1 VAVFIELV
9 TDAFQQT
16 FNAQKGASNQARRA
30 GTNNARRP
38 TRGLEVKDDTYAI
51 IKVVDSAGTELPLI
65 DSSSQTGTSTAYTNF
80 ILQRVKEARMEK
92 NQIIETFGDS
102 YIYFF
107 GEAPRFL
114 DVTAVIVDSQ
124 DFNWYAE
131 WWANWD
137 ANFRGTKT
145 VEMGARTY
153 LFYDDNIVEGYM
165 LMAEAEK
172 TSDTPLMVQLRWRM
186 FLTNYTN
193 ISFVGD
199 PNFPV
204 RGSLVLPDSV
214 TNVNQLTTS
223 QQSIAATLAANLQT
237 LGFGGGQSLVE
248 TLQQGLQGG
257 FVSPALQ
264 GILSNAAE
272 AYGGSGANMPPGLT
286 RTLPLRSLIY
296 DDADEYTGRT
306 PAPYDTTSQDN
317 PDPTQPD
324 PIQDAQDLTGQSDE
338 IMQGY
343 GAAPMSPAT
352 LNQLGL
358 GPQFNAVGVGIGMSA
373 GVGASASFGVAGG
386 ASYGVSSGAGAG
398 IGGGFGFSGSVGGG
412 TGYGTGFSSVTGGY
426 NAYGGGYPSQGNT
439 IGTLADQQNYG
450 SYTDVL
456 TQNFNE
462 SVAATSGNYQNGIQ
476 VSGGV
481 TIGTGLGGGVA
492 GGLGPS
498 SLFTTSANVSIAASA
513 GGGNGANINIGGTP
527 SAFAMVS
534 VAGTLDPTGFDFDA
548 SSFASANA

>member
-1 VAVFIELV
+1 MGVFIELT

-16 FNAQKGASNQARRA
+16 FNAQKGASNVARRA

-38 TRGLEVKDDTYAI
+38 TRGLEIKDDTYAI
-51 IKVVDSAGTELPLI
+51 IKVVDSAGTELPLV
-65 DSSSQTGTSTAYTNF
+65 DSSSQSGTSTAYSNF
-80 ILQRVKEARMEK
+80 ILQRVRESRMEK

-107 GEAPRFL
+107 GESPRFL
-114 DVTAVIVDSQ
+114 DVTAVIVDSN

-137 ANFRGTKT
+137 ANFRGTKS

-214 TNVNQLTTS
+214 TNVNQLTSS
-223 QQSIAATLAANLQT
+223 QQAVDATLAANLQS

-248 TLQQGLQGG
+248 ALQQGLQGG

-272 AYGGSGANMPPGLT
+272 TYGGTGPNMPPGLT
-286 RTLPLRSLIY
+286 RTLPIRSLIY

-306 PAPYDTTSQDN
+306 PAPYDTSQGTGN
-317 PDPTQPD
+317 DPSMSD
-324 PIQDAQDLTGQSDE
+324 PVQEAQDLNSQSDE
-338 IMQGY
+338 VMQGY
-343 GAAPMSPAT
+343 GAAPMTPDT

-358 GPQFNAVGVGIGMSA
+358 GPQFNAVGVGIGLSA
-373 GVGASASFGVAGG
+373 GVGAAATFGPSGG
-386 ASYGVSSGAGAG
+386 SSYGVSSGAGSG
-398 IGGGFGFSGSVGGG
+398 IGGGFGFSGTTGGG
-412 TGYGTGFSSVTGGY
+412 IGYGTGFSSVTGGY
-426 NAYGGGYPSQGNT
+426 NAYGGGYPLPGST

-450 SYTDVL
+450 TYNDVL
-456 TQNFNE
+456 SQNFNN
-462 SVAATSGNYQNGIQ
+462 SISSTSGNYLNGIQ

-481 TIGTGLGGGVA
+481 TMGTGLGGGVA

-498 SLFTTSANVSIAASA
+498 SLFTASANISIGAAA
-513 GGGNGANINIGGTP
+513 GGGNGANINVGGTP

-534 VAGTLDPTGFDFDA
+534 VAGTLDPTGFDLAA
-548 SSFASANA
+548 SSFANANA